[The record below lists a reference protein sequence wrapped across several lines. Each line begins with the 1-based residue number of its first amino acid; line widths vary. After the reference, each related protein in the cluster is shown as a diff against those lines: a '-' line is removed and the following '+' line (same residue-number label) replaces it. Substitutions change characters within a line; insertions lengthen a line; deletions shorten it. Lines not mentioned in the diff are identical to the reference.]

1 MRLKSDW
8 VKALPFFFFSLA
20 LAGATKS
27 TTRLLRSDIGGEANA
42 MKTPRVPIDMSRGPS
57 ARKKKSGSCVMIPH
71 LPRSLRDVEWC
82 CRLVQ
87 PFLGAFYSETVA
99 LILFQLRRRTAF
111 VDGNGAERRPTVSA
125 SCPLPLWRRSAGQK
139 CPPPIRIQRQKELH
153 VHANNWHHY

>member
-1 MRLKSDW
+1 
-8 VKALPFFFFSLA
+8 
-20 LAGATKS
+20 
-27 TTRLLRSDIGGEANA
+27 

-99 LILFQLRRRTAF
+99 LILFQLRRRAAF
-111 VDGNGAERRPTVSA
+111 VDGNGAPQSPLLVLCRVDDARLAKNVHRRFA
-125 SCPLPLWRRSAGQK
+125 SSGKRSCMSTLTIGIITSEVRARKQA
-139 CPPPIRIQRQKELH
+139 QSSSF
-153 VHANNWHHY
+153 